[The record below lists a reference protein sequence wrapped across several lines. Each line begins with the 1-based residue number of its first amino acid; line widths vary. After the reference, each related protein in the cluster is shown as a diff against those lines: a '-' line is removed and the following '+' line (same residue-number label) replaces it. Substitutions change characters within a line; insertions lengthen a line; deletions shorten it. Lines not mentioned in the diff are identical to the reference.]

1 MKLAKS
7 KNLLAALLLIL
18 STIPCIAAPP
28 SDEVKKKINTLLAK
42 GCFSVDLLCH
52 HGLVRF
58 GGSVQDVWT

>member
-1 MKLAKS
+1 MKFVES

-18 STIPCIAAPP
+18 STIPSIAAPP
-28 SDEVKKKINTLLAK
+28 RDEAGKKINPLLAQ
-42 GCFSVDLLCH
+42 GCFSMDVLCH